1 MVVFHTRLS
10 SIEGHLPSK
19 VVLLPRPSES
29 FSFLGFSL
37 KCGIAQL
44 RFSLFASLLWWINIK
59 QTCRS
64 RAGWSRCPED
74 HPSESTQFFQHQRY
88 FDFNFHH
95 QCDTIVI
102 LFKFF
107 SSTQY
112 HRSRAYFVS
121 AGQKWT
127 SHLVGWWWNLWWWL
141 LNINSDHPVVPCR
154 AWFYNFIS
162 FQDDCQK
169 TWNFDLSNVLSFP
182 VVLWCV

>member
-1 MVVFHTRLS
+1 MHVYEMWDPLKFQANPVQILCNNISILCVYALNLHSDIILKGLPIYSQSKKNRLVGPGQGGRDALRITHQNQHNFFNTNDILT
-10 SIEGHLPSK
+10 SIFIINVTPSWFC
-19 VVLLPRPSES
+19 S
-29 FSFLGFSL
+29 
-37 KCGIAQL
+37 
-44 RFSLFASLLWWINIK
+44 N
-59 QTCRS
+59 
-64 RAGWSRCPED
+64 
-74 HPSESTQFFQHQRY
+74 
-88 FDFNFHH
+88 
-95 QCDTIVI
+95 
-102 LFKFF
+102 FF